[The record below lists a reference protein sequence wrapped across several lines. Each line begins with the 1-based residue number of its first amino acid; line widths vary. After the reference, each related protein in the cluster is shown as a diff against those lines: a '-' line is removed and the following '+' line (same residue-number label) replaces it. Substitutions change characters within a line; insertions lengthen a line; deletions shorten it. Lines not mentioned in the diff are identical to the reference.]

1 MLRKI
6 NAYMQLSRL
15 NLKPLLVSVLCLMSA
30 WLVQLH
36 AQEWN
41 TARLSVLYGNN
52 VPFNFSNLARIKEG
66 ININVGTRFGI
77 TITNLAVPGHDNI
90 SGFVLYFRAFNNQ
103 THLKSAVAQL
113 PLDVVKV
120 KADNFLGL
128 ESGSSY
134 GYVPL
139 ATDWTPLFIYD
150 NPLMWT
156 NLNWANHQLTVSYTC
171 GVPDALGNGGLMGE
185 IPDFYNVEIEF
196 ELVPLFNGI

>member
-1 MLRKI
+1 
-6 NAYMQLSRL
+6 MQVSFFIYKWIVVFFLW
-15 NLKPLLVSVLCLMSA
+15 LVSVGVMQ
-30 WLVQLH
+30 VH

-52 VPFNFSNLARIKEG
+52 IPFNFSNLARIKDG
-66 ININVGTRFGI
+66 ININIGTRFGI
-77 TITNLAVPGHDNI
+77 TMTNLLVPGHDNI

-103 THLKSAVAQL
+103 THIKSAVAQL
-113 PLDVVKV
+113 PLEVIKL
-120 KADNFLGL
+120 KAENFLGL
-128 ESGSSY
+128 EAGSSY

-150 NPLMWT
+150 NPLIWSD
-156 NLNWANHQLTVSYTC
+156 LNWANHQLTVSYSC
-171 GVPDALGNGGLMGE
+171 GVPDALGGVNLMGE